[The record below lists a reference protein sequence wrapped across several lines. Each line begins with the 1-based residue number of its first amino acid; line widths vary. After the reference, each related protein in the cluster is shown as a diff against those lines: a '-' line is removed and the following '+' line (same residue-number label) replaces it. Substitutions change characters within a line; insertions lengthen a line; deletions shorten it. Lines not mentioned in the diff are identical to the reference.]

1 MVTAVPGVP
10 AVGEKLLMVG
20 VPETA
25 TTVNGTVLDTGLP
38 VVATEIAP
46 VVAPVGT
53 VVTILV
59 AVEETTVAAVP
70 LKVTVFWLGV
80 VLKAVP

>member
-1 MVTAVPGVP
+1 MVTAVPGGP
-10 AVGEKLLMVG
+10 IVGEKLLMVG
-20 VPETA
+20 APEAA
-25 TTVNGTVLDTGLP
+25 TTVKATALETGLP
-38 VVATEIAP
+38 VVATEITP

-53 VVTILV
+53 VVMIFV
-59 AVEETTVAAVP
+59 ALDETTVAVTP